1 MGRPA
6 VTESRR
12 LAAGKEGA
20 EVMKRAGFT
29 FLMALLGSI
38 AVSIGCG
45 GGDSTPADDG
55 STDSDT
61 GADTDADADAD
72 GDADDGGGPECG
84 NGVVE
89 AGENCDDGNT
99 VDTDACLSTCV
110 AASCGDGFVQAG
122 VEDCDDGNTA
132 NTDTCLGTCVAASCG
147 DGFVQAGVEDC
158 DDGNTVDTDACLGTC
173 VAASCGD
180 GFVQAG
186 VEDCDNGADNSDT
199 APDACRTSCENPA
212 CGDGVVDAGES
223 CDDGNTVD
231 TDACRNDCSVPTCG
245 DGRLDA
251 GEECDSGT
259 ANSDTTPD
267 ACRTTCV
274 NASCGDAVADTVE
287 ACDDGNTVD
296 TDACL
301 STCVVASCGDGF
313 VQAGVEACDDG
324 NTVNT
329 DACLSTCVVASC
341 GDGIVYTG
349 VEECDDGTAN
359 SDTVPDACRTTCVS
373 ASCGDGVV
381 DAGEAC
387 DDGNTIDTDACNNSC
402 VCPDLGGLYSY
413 SRSSTS
419 ETAPTTFNT
428 SSKVDASLVTAIGL
442 TGVGQVTAAAF
453 DPTTGVLY
461 ATHGGGG
468 CCPVAGYAGCLL
480 TTDLATG
487 ATTVVGCD
495 PVFGSHD
502 NLAGLAVS
510 STGQVYG
517 MLLAYNAGPR
527 DAQMHLVSLD
537 KATGAITLIGTTAGW
552 NRGHGM
558 AFGPGD
564 VLYYQNNADGFGT
577 VDLTTGAFTAIGNT
591 FVGFPAGGSAVT
603 DMAYDEAT
611 GTMYAAVA
619 VPSGPTSLA
628 TVDLA
633 TGTFTYVGTFPS
645 ATASIAIRNA
655 CY

>member
-122 VEDCDDGNTA
+122 VEDCD
-132 NTDTCLGTCVAASCG
+132 
-147 DGFVQAGVEDC
+147 
-158 DDGNTVDTDACLGTC
+158 
-173 VAASCGD
+173 
-180 GFVQAG
+180 
-186 VEDCDNGADNSDT
+186 NGADNSDT

-274 NASCGDAVADTVE
+274 NASCGDAVADTGEACDDGNANETDTCLSTCVAASCGDGFVHAGVE